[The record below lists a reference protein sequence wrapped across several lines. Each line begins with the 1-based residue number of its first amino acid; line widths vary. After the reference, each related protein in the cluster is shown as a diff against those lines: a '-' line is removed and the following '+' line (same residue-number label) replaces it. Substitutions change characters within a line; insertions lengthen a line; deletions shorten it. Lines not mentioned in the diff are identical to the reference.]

1 MKKGIVYLVGA
12 GPGDPDLLTIKGKRC
27 LQRADVVV
35 YDRLVAKAILKMVPK
50 RVRLIDVGKEAG
62 HHKVPQE
69 AISELLVHEALQG
82 NRVVRLKGGDPFVFG
97 RGAEEI
103 NELVEAGIVFEVVPG
118 ISSAIAVPAY
128 AGIALTCRGIA
139 SSFTVLTG
147 HKSVSEDGFSM
158 PNKYTG
164 QEGTLVIL
172 MGLDNL
178 SSIMDE
184 LLNKEWPSS
193 TPVAVIESGTTR
205 EQNVV
210 EGTISTIVNM
220 VKERRLQ
227 APAVIVVGE
236 VVRLRETL
244 SWYKPFKP
252 VSSIGSLAGGQGLL

>member
-35 YDRLVAKAILKMVPK
+35 YDRLVAKPILKMAHK
-50 RVRLIDVGKEAG
+50 MARLIDVGKEAG

-69 AISELLVHEALQG
+69 AISKLLVQEALQG

-103 NELVEAGIVFEVVPG
+103 TELVEAGILFEVVPG

-128 AGIALTCRGIA
+128 AGIALTCRGLA

-147 HKSVSEDGFSM
+147 HKSGLEDGFSI

-172 MGLDNL
+172 MGFENL
-178 SSIMDE
+178 VAIMDE
-184 LLNKEWPSS
+184 LLHKGWPSS
-193 TPVAVIESGTTR
+193 TPVAVIESGTTK
-205 EQNVV
+205 EQQVV
-210 EGTISTIVNM
+210 EGNLFSIVTL
-220 VKERRLQ
+220 VKKQGLQ
-227 APAVIVVGE
+227 APTVIVVGE

-244 SWYKPFKP
+244 SWYKSFTS
-252 VSSIGSLAGGQGLL
+252 VSSLASLASSHGLL